1 MKKLLSV
8 FLFLGMAL
16 LGFSQEPTPS
26 GPVDFGDGKPDGT
39 PPPTIKP
46 RTLFP
51 VTGNYTMSG
60 VDLQFLADLGMA
72 AVTVVNQTTGEQ
84 WFDLVDTASG
94 VAHIDTT
101 TSEPAGSYLIYIEL
115 EDGSSYWGEYVLI

>member
-26 GPVDFGDGKPDGT
+26 GPIDFDDGKSK
-39 PPPTIKP
+39 PPVIRP
-46 RTLFP
+46 RTLLP

-94 VAHIDTT
+94 VAHIDTS